1 MFTLLR
7 EASANFSLQGD
18 LFISASFQT
27 ASLLGIGRDV
37 APNGPGLIGS
47 SFLGAQPSLC
57 ELESKEGGKRSGVL
71 NHLAFFQNEGEGF

>member
-1 MFTLLR
+1 M
-7 EASANFSLQGD
+7 
-18 LFISASFQT
+18 
-27 ASLLGIGRDV
+27 